1 MIQEMLSDL
10 EDVISK
16 SEKRLAG
23 LKVKLDKATSLTY
36 PVIVGWV
43 SDEQRNLDMLHEQR
57 ELLCSMIR
65 KNAS

>member
-16 SEKRLAG
+16 SEKRLAD
-23 LKVKLDKATSLTY
+23 LKVKLDKATAFNY
-36 PVIVGWV
+36 PVIIGWV
-43 SDEQRNLDMLHEQR
+43 VDEQRHLDMLHEQR
-57 ELLCSMIR
+57 EVLCSMIR

>member
-16 SEKRLAG
+16 SEKRLA
-23 LKVKLDKATSLTY
+23 LLLSQLDKGTPVTY
-36 PVIVGWV
+36 PVIAGWA

>member
-16 SEKRLAG
+16 SEKRLAD

-43 SDEQRNLDMLHEQR
+43 SDEQRNLDMLHEQQ

>member
-1 MIQEMLSDL
+1 MVEEMLSDL

-16 SEKRLAG
+16 SEKRLAD

-43 SDEQRNLDMLHEQR
+43 SDEQRNLDMLYEQR